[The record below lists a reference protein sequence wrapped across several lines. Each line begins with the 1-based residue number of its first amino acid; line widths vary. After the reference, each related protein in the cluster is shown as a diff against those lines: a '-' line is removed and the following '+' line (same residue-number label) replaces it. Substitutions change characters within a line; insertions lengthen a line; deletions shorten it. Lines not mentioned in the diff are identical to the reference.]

1 MVKSELRTGMI
12 VENSGGWLG
21 IVFKGMFKDPERG
34 YIAWIRNG
42 QGCAIEMFRNLQ
54 DVKEDLTYVG
64 YGGDKKIVKVYSSG
78 YKSRGGCMIPLFLTN
93 LSESLQT
100 RRLLWERE
108 PVKEVTMAEVEEK
121 FGCKVKIKREE

>member
-12 VENSGGWLG
+12 VESAGGWLG
-21 IVFKGMFKDPERG
+21 IVFKGMFKSPEDG

-42 QGCAIEMFRNLQ
+42 QGRAIELFRNLQ
-54 DVKEDLTYVG
+54 DVKEDLTYA
-64 YGGDKKIVKVYSSG
+64 YDKKIVKVYSSG
-78 YKSRGGCMIPLFLTN
+78 FKSRVDCMVPLSLTN
-93 LSESLQT
+93 LSESLRT

-108 PVKEVTMAEVEEK
+108 LEAKEVTMAEVEEK